1 LYNKPGRLQLIGG
14 SIGADVVV
22 GNGTIVSDVGV
33 RWQHGASIVQ
43 AKGTA
48 GAKTFALQDEQQLQT
63 QRDEV
68 SALRV
73 EVAELRDA
81 DASTRAELGTLR
93 EQITALREEVVMRG
107 ANPGVL
113 KTDDGGDPPPA
124 NYPAVKFSWETVP
137 VFFHADNFTGDFN
150 DNALQQ
156 LAKYPIV
163 TIEKWM
169 GSLASCK
176 AGGWSPCCG
185 DGGVCLEDRAVANF
199 KRLKALNANVSTV
212 LYLNSV
218 LNFPQ
223 YKLAKE
229 MAAHPEY
236 WLRDKNDAVI
246 GLYGDF
252 GPANMTVRP

>member
-1 LYNKPGRLQLIGG
+1 M
-14 SIGADVVV
+14 VV